1 MSLFDELL
9 NDEKQISLA
18 LGALTSNVSSNWE
31 KLGNALVLLLTD
43 ALKERLAQIPPPDG
57 PVARS
62 LGPQTDADGN
72 LLPAGTTHSQTI
84 VKTNAQ
90 GFLVDLNGNLVDA
103 NGNRVAQG
111 VKATT

>member
-9 NDEKQISLA
+9 NDERQISLA
-18 LGALTSNVSSNWE
+18 LGALTSNVSSDWE

-43 ALKERLAQIPPPDG
+43 ALKERLADLPPPDA
-57 PVARS
+57 PATRS
-62 LGPQTDADGN
+62 TGLMTDENGN
-72 LLPAGTTHSQTI
+72 LLSPTTKNPQTA
-84 VKTNAQ
+84 VKTNAD

-111 VKATT
+111 VKAS